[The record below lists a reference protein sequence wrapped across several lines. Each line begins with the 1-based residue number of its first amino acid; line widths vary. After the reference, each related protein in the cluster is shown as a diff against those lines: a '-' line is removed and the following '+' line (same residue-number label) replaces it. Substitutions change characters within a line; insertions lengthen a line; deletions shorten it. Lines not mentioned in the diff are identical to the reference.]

1 MKKLSAILLTVLLT
15 VIGLTARTQSLGQ
28 ANELYKNLAYSKA
41 IEIYEKVLKTK
52 LKTNEKSEA
61 LINLAHSYRQVRD
74 MPNAEKAYR
83 AVITEVKELT
93 GDNTNCYLHF
103 AQALAANGK
112 YDESRDAYD
121 KYSTVQQED
130 KRGEG
135 FTKLFKNTSS
145 LSKNSSSYSVEFLDI
160 NTNRA
165 EFSPAYYKKG
175 LVFVSARNEGIGVKR
190 VYSWNNTAFLD
201 LYELPDLSA
210 LGSGNTASLG
220 GTTTKKASDS
230 KNTSDLGRDFYTA
243 PTANDSKIIGFSK
256 STGYEPVSG
265 PAVASKEL
273 SKSINSKYH
282 EGPVTFFKDG
292 NKMIFTRNNHANG
305 NTAKSKDGTVKLK
318 LYIAD
323 GINGDWK
330 NIKELPF
337 NSNEYSTGH
346 PSLSKDDKML
356 YFISDMA
363 GGLGGTDIYVTK
375 YEGGSWST
383 PINLGPSVNTKG
395 NEMFPYIDDKGGL
408 YFSSDG
414 HPGLGELDVFY
425 VKLLDGVI
433 AKKPVN
439 LGAPINSNKDDFGL
453 ITDGERKNGF
463 FSSNRRNGGSD
474 DDIYRFT
481 RNGPMYACQDVI
493 VKVFDAETQTPLG
506 NATIQIA
513 NKTDADAS
521 PKELNVDAEGN
532 TRLCLDVEND
542 FVFRGITEGYLS
554 NNVGFTTKDADGTE
568 PMTVEIPLDKVKPKN
583 KTFTLNGSVLT
594 QKDRKAIAGVK
605 IILKSEC
612 DTLIRE
618 TETDANGH
626 YSFDVPVGCDYKIEA
641 LKDNFG
647 TLGSKVTSGQNA
659 DITMFE
665 KGDVIRIDN
674 IYYDV
679 NKTDIRTDAAN
690 ELDKLVEMM
699 NKYPKMKI
707 ELGSHTD
714 SRSSAKYN
722 KTLSTKRAQAA
733 VSYIVKKGIESKRIV
748 AVGYGESKL
757 VNKCKDQVPC
767 VEEEHQQNRR
777 TEIKILNL

>member
-1 MKKLSAILLTVLLT
+1 MKKVSAILLTVLMT
-15 VIGLTARTQSLGQ
+15 TMGLIAQAQSLGQ
-28 ANELYKNLAYSKA
+28 ANDLYKNLSYAKA
-41 IEIYEKVLKTK
+41 IEVYEKVLKTK
-52 LKTNEKSEA
+52 LKPNEKSEA
-61 LINLAHSYRQVRD
+61 LIKLAHSYRQVRD
-74 MPNAEKAYR
+74 LPNAEKAYR
-83 AVITEVKELT
+83 TVITEVKELT
-93 GDNTNCYLHF
+93 GENTNCYLHF

-121 KYSTVQQED
+121 KYSAVQQDD

-135 FTKLFKNTSS
+135 FAKLFKNTSS
-145 LSKNSSSYSVEFLDI
+145 LSKNAASYSVEFLDI

-175 LVFVSARNEGIGVKR
+175 LVFVSARNEGLGVKR
-190 VYSWNNTAFLD
+190 VHSWNNTAFLD

-220 GTTTKKASDS
+220 GGIS
-230 KNTSDLGRDFYTA
+230 KSAGSKSSSGLGSDFYTA
-243 PTANDSKIIGFSK
+243 PTSNDSKIVGFSK
-256 STGYEPVSG
+256 GGGYQPVSE
-265 PAVASKEL
+265 PMVASKEL

-305 NTAKSKDGTVKLK
+305 NTSKSKDGTVKLK

-323 GINGDWK
+323 GMNGDWK

-337 NSNEYSTGH
+337 NNNEYSSGH

-356 YFISDMA
+356 YFISDMP
-363 GGLGGTDIYVTK
+363 GGLGGTDIYVAK
-375 YEGGSWST
+375 YDGSNWSA

-414 HPGLGELDVFY
+414 HPGLGQLDVFY

-463 FSSNRRNGGSD
+463 FSSNRRNGGAD

-493 VKVFDAETQTPLG
+493 VKVFDSETQAPLG
-506 NATIQIA
+506 NATVQIA
-513 NKTDADAS
+513 NKTDADAQ

-568 PMTVEIPLDKVKPKN
+568 PMTVEIGLDKVKPKI

-594 QKDRKAIAGVK
+594 QKDRKPISGVK

-618 TETDANGH
+618 TETDAEGR
-626 YSFDVPVGCDYKIEA
+626 YSFEVPVGCDYRIEA

-647 TLGSKVTSGQNA
+647 TMGSKVTSGQNT

-674 IYYDV
+674 IYYDL
-679 NKTDIRTDAAN
+679 NKTEIRADAAN
-690 ELDKLVEMM
+690 ELEKLVEMM

-707 ELGSHTD
+707 EFGSHTD

-722 KTLSTKRAQAA
+722 KTLSTKRAQSA
-733 VSYIVKKGIESKRIV
+733 VNYIVKKGIDKKRII

-757 VNKCKDQVPC
+757 VNKCKDKVPC
-767 VEEEHQQNRR
+767 TEDEHQQNRR
-777 TEIKILNL
+777 TEIKILSL